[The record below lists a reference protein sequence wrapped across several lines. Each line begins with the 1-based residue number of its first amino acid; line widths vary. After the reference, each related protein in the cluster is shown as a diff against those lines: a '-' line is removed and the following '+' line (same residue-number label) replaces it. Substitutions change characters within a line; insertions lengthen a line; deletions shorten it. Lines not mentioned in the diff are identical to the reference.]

1 MAKDFGTKLKYIRT
15 LRKMSQDDFANFL
28 GTSKQVISRY
38 ETNQRT
44 PKITT
49 ANEYALKLNVPLLY
63 LIDDNISSIDEANCS
78 PQNLPADEKTL
89 LGSYRKLNDLGKHT
103 ARIYVDGLTIQ
114 KEYQV
119 APTLKELP
127 AHFDVAASGLD
138 ENTEA
143 GKDNMDLALGKF
155 EKLQQKQ
162 K

>member
-1 MAKDFGTKLKYIRT
+1 MGIGKILSELLSQKNMKVPELSELANVKASTIYSIIQRDNMKVDLDILLSISDVLGVPAEYFKDGTFPAKHIL
-15 LRKMSQDDFANFL
+15 S
-28 GTSKQVISRY
+28 
-38 ETNQRT
+38 
-44 PKITT
+44 
-49 ANEYALKLNVPLLY
+49 
-63 LIDDNISSIDEANCS
+63 
-78 PQNLPADEKTL
+78 ADEKTL

-119 APTLKELP
+119 TPTLKEPP
-127 AHFDVAASGLD
+127 AQFDIAASGLD